1 MGVGGPAVARLDL
14 PRPDHRALRE
24 GQVKLDHED
33 IAAIEQVVGRA
44 MRKLEERAALGISAA
59 VMVYF
64 LLKWL
69 WP

>member
-1 MGVGGPAVARLDL
+1 
-14 PRPDHRALRE
+14 
-24 GQVKLDHED
+24 VKLDHED